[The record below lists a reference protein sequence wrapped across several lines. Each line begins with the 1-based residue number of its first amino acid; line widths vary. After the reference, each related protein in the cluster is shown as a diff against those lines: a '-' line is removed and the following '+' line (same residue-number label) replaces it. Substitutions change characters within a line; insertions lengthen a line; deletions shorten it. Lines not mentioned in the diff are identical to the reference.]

1 MEQSE
6 KRKEMGRPLILCLNT
21 ICVLDR
27 GLKVKGLGVFYLSI
41 SHQIIRKIIKE
52 TVGKAD
58 LWGVVWHSGSKGPG
72 QETTLS
78 GTPLCWYPLR
88 ALVCNSRTEPT
99 RPCRPD
105 LGPRDE
111 IWWNL
116 SHTKSCD
123 GLFSINPLSGQVCC

>member
-78 GTPLCWYPLR
+78 GTPLCWY
-88 ALVCNSRTEPT
+88 
-99 RPCRPD
+99 
-105 LGPRDE
+105 
-111 IWWNL
+111 
-116 SHTKSCD
+116 
-123 GLFSINPLSGQVCC
+123 LSGLWSVTAELSPLWALSSRSWPTG

>member
-99 RPCRPD
+99 
-105 LGPRDE
+105 LGPVVP
-111 IWWNL
+111 IL
-116 SHTKSCD
+116 AHGMKYGGTC
-123 GLFSINPLSGQVCC
+123 LTQNPVMVSSP